1 MTTQVTQYYA
11 DLLIAQYASK
21 TKAVDTI
28 TLTADKLIDNE
39 IIAAIQDGFDINT
52 AVGNQLDIIGKI
64 VGTSRY
70 ITNTI
75 LDTTKFYISLDNS
88 GTKIPIS
95 GTKIALSNRAAG
107 GTAVKLSD
115 DEFRFLLKLKII
127 RNYSDNSFKSM
138 DDSIQQFFE
147 SALIA
152 SYGIMNIVYF
162 AESSIFD
169 IAIKGASKDLL
180 PRPMGVNIVG
190 IVKIDTDT
198 PLFGLF
204 DGTNDNDILIG
215 GLYDGN
221 LQDAGELLGIDDIV
235 LL

>member
-11 DLLIAQYASK
+11 DLLIAQYANK

-28 TLTADKLIDNE
+28 KLTADKLIDNE
-39 IIAAIQDGFDINT
+39 AIKAIQDGFNINT

-75 LDTTKFYISLDNS
+75 LDTTKFYIPLNESATGIPTDN
-88 GTKIPIS
+88 TKI
-95 GTKIALSNRAAG
+95 TLTNRAAG

-127 RNYSDNSFKSM
+127 RNYSNNSFKSM
-138 DDSIQQFFE
+138 DDSIQQFFQT
-147 SALIA
+147 ALIA

-169 IAIKGASKDLL
+169 IVIKGASKDLL

-190 IVKIDTDT
+190 IVKIDAET

-204 DGTNDNDILIG
+204 DGANDNDILVG

>member
-28 TLTADKLIDNE
+28 KLTADKLIDNE
-39 IIAAIQDGFDINT
+39 IIGAIQDGFNIDT
-52 AVGNQLDIIGKI
+52 AVGNQLDILGKI

-75 LDTTKFYISLDNS
+75 IDTTKFYIPLTASATGIPTDN
-88 GTKIPIS
+88 GKITLI
-95 GTKIALSNRAAG
+95 NRAVG
-107 GTAVKLSD
+107 GTAIKLSD

-169 IAIKGASKDLL
+169 IVIKGASKDLL

-190 IVKIDTDT
+190 IIKTDADTS
-198 PLFGLF
+198 LFGLF
-204 DGTNDNDILIG
+204 DGTNDNDILVG

>member
-21 TKAVDTI
+21 AKAIDTI

-39 IIAAIQDGFDINT
+39 IIAPIQGGFDINT
-52 AVGNQLDIIGKI
+52 AVGNQLDILGKI

-75 LDTTKFYISLDNS
+75 LDTTKFYIPLNES
-88 GTKIPIS
+88 GTGIPTDDSKI
-95 GTKIALSNRAAG
+95 TLANRAAG
-107 GTAVKLSD
+107 GTAIKLSD
-115 DEFRFLLKLKII
+115 DEFRFLLKLKVI

-138 DDSIQQFFE
+138 DDSIQQFFQ

-169 IAIKGASKDLL
+169 IVIKGASKDLL

-190 IVKIDTDT
+190 IIKTDADTS
-198 PLFGLF
+198 LFGLY
-204 DGTNDNDILIG
+204 DGTNDNDIIVG

-221 LQDAGELLGIDDIV
+221 LQNAGELLGIDDIV

>member
-11 DLLIAQYASK
+11 DLLIAQYANK

-39 IIAAIQDGFDINT
+39 IIAAIQGGFDIDT
-52 AVGNQLDIIGKI
+52 AVGNQLDILGKI

-75 LDTTKFYISLDNS
+75 LDTTKFYIPLDSS
-88 GTKIPIS
+88 GTKIPITD
-95 GTKIALSNRAAG
+95 TKITLVNRQTG
-107 GTAVKLSD
+107 GSATSLSD

-138 DDSIQQFFE
+138 DDSIQQFFQ

-169 IAIKGASKDLL
+169 IVIKGASKDLL

-190 IVKIDTDT
+190 IIKTDADTS
-198 PLFGLF
+198 LFGLY

-221 LQDAGELLGIDDIV
+221 LQDAGELLDLDDIV